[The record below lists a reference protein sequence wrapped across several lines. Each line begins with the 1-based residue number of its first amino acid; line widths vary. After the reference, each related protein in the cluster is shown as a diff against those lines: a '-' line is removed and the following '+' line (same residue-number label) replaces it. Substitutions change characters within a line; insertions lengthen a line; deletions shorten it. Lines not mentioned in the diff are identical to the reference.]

1 MSKNNGIMKNQ
12 DYIIEITGQTH
23 EGMGVGKID
32 DFAVFV
38 AGAIAGEEVK
48 VKVVKVLKNYSYGKL
63 LEVITGS
70 PNRRDPLCNVIRRCG
85 GCQLQHMNYEGQLNF
100 KKQVVKDALERIG
113 GLKDVIIHDT
123 LGMKY
128 PWHYRNKSQL
138 PVGISEKEIQI
149 GFYAKRSHEMIDI
162 DNCLIQ
168 DKIFQTAINI
178 MKQFIK
184 DYKISIYDEN
194 TGIGLIRHIILR
206 KGFKTEEIM
215 VGIVINGDGFPYAG
229 ELIEVLK
236 QGICGLKTIVLNINK
251 KKTNVIYG
259 LKNKIIYGDGFIYDY
274 IGDVK
279 FRISLLSFFQV
290 NPIQTKVLYDKVMEY
305 AGLTGKETVIDAYCG
320 IGTIS
325 LFLSRKAKK
334 VYGVEVV
341 EEAVVDAKEN
351 ARLNG
356 ADNAEFIL
364 GEAEIEIPKLYE
376 RGVKADV
383 IIVDPP
389 RKGCD
394 IRLLEVIAKMA
405 PKKII
410 YVSCNPSTLARDLK
424 YLVSEGYGV
433 KEVQPVDLFAQTV
446 HVEVTCKLTKVD
458 N

>member
-70 PNRRDPLCNVIRRCG
+70 PNRRDPLCNIIRRCG

-123 LGMKY
+123 LAMKY

-138 PVGISEKEIQI
+138 PVGIDRKEIQI
-149 GFYAKRSHEMIDI
+149 GFYARRSHEIINI

-168 DKIFQTAINI
+168 DKTFQTAINI

-184 DYKISIYDEN
+184 GYKISIYDEN

-215 VGIVINGDGFPYAG
+215 VGIVINGNGFPYAE

-305 AGLTGKETVIDAYCG
+305 AGLTGKEIVIDAYCG

-325 LFLSRKAKK
+325 LFISNKAKK
-334 VYGVEVV
+334 IYGVEVV

-446 HVEVTCKLTKVD
+446 HVEAIILLQRVER
-458 N
+458 

>member
-1 MSKNNGIMKNQ
+1 
-12 DYIIEITGQTH
+12 
-23 EGMGVGKID
+23 
-32 DFAVFV
+32 
-38 AGAIAGEEVK
+38 
-48 VKVVKVLKNYSYGKL
+48 
-63 LEVITGS
+63 
-70 PNRRDPLCNVIRRCG
+70 
-85 GCQLQHMNYEGQLNF
+85 
-100 KKQVVKDALERIG
+100 
-113 GLKDVIIHDT
+113 
-123 LGMKY
+123 
-128 PWHYRNKSQL
+128 
-138 PVGISEKEIQI
+138 
-149 GFYAKRSHEMIDI
+149 
-162 DNCLIQ
+162 
-168 DKIFQTAINI
+168 

-184 DYKISIYDEN
+184 GYKISIYDEN

-215 VGIVINGDGFPYAG
+215 VGIVINGNGFPYAE

-305 AGLTGKETVIDAYCG
+305 AGLTGKEIVIDAYCG

-325 LFLSRKAKK
+325 LFISNKAKK
-334 VYGVEVV
+334 IYGVEVV

-446 HVEVTCKLTKVD
+446 HVEAIILLQRVER
-458 N
+458 